1 MSFSQNLKAAM
12 NERQMNQKQL
22 AGLTG
27 LAVSSI
33 SQYLSGKT
41 AIPKESTLLK
51 IAQALDTS
59 VDFLSG
65 NTQEMD
71 TNSEGMP
78 CKRLSVEMAAKM
90 LAKSEQFVRVSL
102 QRGTAPF
109 GFAVLMPS
117 GKWSYHISPKK
128 FVEYIGKVETV

>member
-1 MSFSQNLKAAM
+1 MSFPQNLKAAM

-41 AIPKESTLLK
+41 AIPKEQTLQK
-51 IAQALDTS
+51 IAQALETS
-59 VDFLSG
+59 VDFLVG
-65 NTQEMD
+65 ETPEMD

-90 LAKSEQFVRVSL
+90 LAKSEQFIRVSL

-109 GFAVLMPS
+109 GFAVMMPS

-128 FVEYIGKVETV
+128 FVEYIGKVETA

>member
-1 MSFSQNLKAAM
+1 MSFSQNLKSVM
-12 NERQMNQKQL
+12 KERNMNQKEL

-41 AIPKESTLLK
+41 AIPKEQALEKL
-51 IAQALDTS
+51 AAALDTS
-59 VDFLSG
+59 VDFLKG
-65 NTQEMD
+65 EAPEMD
-71 TNSEGMP
+71 VNSEGMP
-78 CKRLSVEMAAKM
+78 EKRLSVEMAAKM
-90 LAKSEQFVRVSL
+90 LAKSEQFIRVSL

-109 GFAVLMPS
+109 GFAVMMPS

-128 FVEYIGKVETV
+128 FFEYIGKGCAA